1 MDGADESRD
10 AVEELICALVS
21 IGIAGL
27 LDGLGA
33 GEVAASMRSALNI
46 GAARVSD
53 AFKRDLERILE
64 RNAREVRD
72 DASSSSSQAA
82 ADAAADESV
91 WSDEEHERKTAAHDG
106 AVRAQTFVSRAC
118 GDAAVQTVTS
128 YQRVL
133 NGMAHDI
140 NTIGYER
147 AAKAA
152 MRRFEDAGIT
162 CAVYDRNGRKVRLSL
177 QAVVNR
183 ELSSIGNRALFDQTI
198 SLAKRTGD
206 NLVEVNT
213 TANCRESH
221 ASWQGGIYQLEGSGE
236 HRNFYTACRW
246 GDPVN
251 GIGGYNCGHRF
262 RIYRPSDGRRF
273 GDPLDGTGYTTEDA
287 RRLKGSQRRYE
298 RIIRN
303 AKLEIEAIDRSGID
317 DATKAE
323 LKRAARAR
331 MADARTRMNMLIAE
345 HPKLLKREQ
354 WRERTYTQNAGG
366 YGGLSNAKPQGPA
379 PVIKRQVER
388 DDSEQIR
395 DGVHRNG
402 VTFVEYKGHKADY
415 GTHSLPNGGT
425 FVGPSR
431 ERAVELLKDRFGA
444 DSIDP
449 VVGDDSLQI
458 ASEKGALNNRNDPD
472 HTRRRGFADS
482 YYREI
487 VNRDRKTVIGKIARA
502 ANINYSQAERA
513 FNHVFIEKHE
523 LYDGYRTFDPDYDM
537 AQSFQR
543 IIDTGDVQFHD
554 IVLVRHECLESEYM
568 EDGLS
573 YGEAHDKAEEL
584 YNYVIALNEWLREN
598 GYDA

>member
-1 MDGADESRD
+1 MDGADESRE

-33 GEVAASMRSALNI
+33 GDVAASMRSALNI

-53 AFKRDLERILE
+53 AFKRDLERMLG
-64 RNAREVRD
+64 RNARDVRD
-72 DASSSSSQAA
+72 DASASASKSA
-82 ADAAADESV
+82 ADAAADESI
-91 WSDEEHERKTAAHDG
+91 WADDERERKSSAHDG
-106 AVRAQTFVSRAC
+106 AVRAQTFVGRAC

-262 RIYRPSDGRRF
+262 RIYRPADGRRF

-287 RRLKGSQRRYE
+287 RRLKGAQRRYE

-354 WRERTYTQNAGG
+354 WREKTYTQNAGG
-366 YGGLSNAKPQGPA
+366 YGGYSNTKPLKIQVNEPLVKARKGETSDFSVNYKKVNSFSYHKKYQNMPFGKNA
-379 PVIKRQVER
+379 NEGIYREAGRILRDRDYVGCERMSVVSARSGNLIVDTFDDEPFKNRCGLTNSEYQKVLDSGDLVVI
-388 DDSEQIR
+388 I
-395 DGVHRNG
+395 HN
-402 VTFVEYKGHKADY
+402 H
-415 GTHSLPNGGT
+415 P
-425 FVGPSR
+425 
-431 ERAVELLKDRFGA
+431 
-444 DSIDP
+444 
-449 VVGDDSLQI
+449 
-458 ASEKGALNNRNDPD
+458 
-472 HTRRRGFADS
+472 DS
-482 YYREI
+482 YPPSAKDIITIVENEI
-487 VNRDRKTVIGKIARA
+487 ISGSVVACHNGDVFLIEGSKENIEEEWDAIYNKFARYTGETTITYNDAMA
-502 ANINYSQAERA
+502 AFLKKGE
-513 FNHVFIEKHE
+513 IEKWFTMRK
-523 LYDGYRTFDPDYDM
+523 L
-537 AQSFQR
+537 
-543 IIDTGDVQFHD
+543 
-554 IVLVRHECLESEYM
+554 
-568 EDGLS
+568 
-573 YGEAHDKAEEL
+573 
-584 YNYVIALNEWLREN
+584 
-598 GYDA
+598 